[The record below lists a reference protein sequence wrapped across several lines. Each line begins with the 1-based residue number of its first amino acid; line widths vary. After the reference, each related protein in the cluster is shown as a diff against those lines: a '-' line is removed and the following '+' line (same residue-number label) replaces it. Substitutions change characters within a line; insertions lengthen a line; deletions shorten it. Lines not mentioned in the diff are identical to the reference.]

1 MLRSGLLVFGIVLTG
16 IGLVLLI
23 MRGTHSGQPFLI
35 WGAIVVIAVLCE
47 RWRYRRN
54 EHSKGGQ
61 WQQTGERFED
71 PETGQ
76 NMEVFYDPASG
87 ERRYVQC
94 DDHLLPPK
102 K

>member
-1 MLRSGLLVFGIVLTG
+1 MLRSGLLVFGLVLTG

-23 MRGTHSGQPFLI
+23 MRGMQSGQPFLI
-35 WGAIVVIAVLCE
+35 WGAIVMIAVCCE
-47 RWRYRRN
+47 SWRYCRN
-54 EHSKGGQ
+54 KLSKNGQ
-61 WQQTGERFED
+61 WQRTGERFED
-71 PETGQ
+71 PETGK

-87 ERRYVQC
+87 DRRYIQC